1 MNDEPTVPLAVA
13 VLVMTGA
20 GGTMVS
26 VNVAVPVPPAL
37 LAERVIVNVPA
48 AVGVPV
54 ICPVAAFTFNPTGRP
69 VAL

>member
-13 VLVMTGA
+13 ALLMTGA

-26 VNVAVPVPPAL
+26 VSVAVPLPPAL
-37 LAERVIVNVPA
+37 IAERVIVNVPA

-54 ICPVAAFTFNPTGRP
+54 ICPVAEFKFNPAGKP

>member
-13 VLVMTGA
+13 VLLMTGA

-26 VNVAVPVPPAL
+26 VNVAVPVPPAFF
-37 LAERVIVNVPA
+37 AERVMVNVPA
-48 AVGVPV
+48 SVGVPV
-54 ICPVAAFTFNPTGRP
+54 ICPVTEFKFNPAGRP

>member
-13 VLVMTGA
+13 ALLITGA

-26 VNVAVPVPPAL
+26 VNAAVPVPPAFF
-37 LAERVIVNVPA
+37 AARVIVNVPA
-48 AVGVPV
+48 SVGVPV
-54 ICPVAAFTFNPTGRP
+54 TCPVAGSRFSPAGRP

>member
-13 VLVMTGA
+13 ALLMTGA

-26 VNVAVPVPPAL
+26 VKVEVPVPPAFF
-37 LAERVIVNVPA
+37 AARMIVNVPA
-48 AVGVPV
+48 SAGVPV
-54 ICPVAAFTFNPTGRP
+54 ICPVAGFKFNPTGRP